1 MVLEGISL
9 DRLGEV
15 ADALIR
21 YAGDVRV
28 LAFYGEMGAW
38 KTTFIKSL
46 CTGLGVHGP
55 VTSPTFSIVNEY
67 PGPSGNRI
75 YHFDFYRLK
84 QEREAVEIGLEE
96 YLESGQWC
104 LLEWPEKVLNL
115 LPNPRI
121 DVRITVVDGYR
132 RFEFSH
138 V

>member
-28 LAFYGEMGAW
+28 LAFYGEMGAG

-67 PGPSGNRI
+67 PGPPGNKI

-84 QEREAVEIGLEE
+84 HEREAVEIGLEE
-96 YLESGQWC
+96 YLESSQWC

>member
-1 MVLEGISL
+1 MELEVINL
-9 DRLGEV
+9 DQLGEV

-28 LAFYGEMGAW
+28 IAFFGEMGAG

-46 CTGLGVHGP
+46 CTRLGVHGP

-67 PGPSGNRI
+67 PGTSGKKI

-96 YLESGQWC
+96 YLDSGQWC

>member
-1 MVLEGISL
+1 
-9 DRLGEV
+9 
-15 ADALIR
+15 LIR

-28 LAFYGEMGAW
+28 LAFYGEMGAG

-84 QEREAVEIGLEE
+84 QERE
-96 YLESGQWC
+96 WC